1 MQMSS
6 FYLSRILGNKLYT
19 PEKKVIGKIKD
30 FGVDTEFR
38 NPKVV
43 TVKVKTSSGFKY
55 LNWDFV
61 STNKE
66 SGQYVT
72 TCNKQEEVNVDN
84 IMMLRKYVLDRQ
96 IIDVNDRKVVRVN
109 DIRLGLIKSGVF
121 VIAVDIGMEGIL
133 RRLSIAKPLKK
144 IGLKISS
151 QLMLWNDV
159 QTTFS
164 SNQNITLSKTYNR
177 LSILHPSDLADI
189 IEDFDA
195 KTGMILFSS
204 FDNAKA
210 ADVLEEMEEKV
221 QLSFFEN
228 LSLERAAGILQEMH
242 TDEVADILDGLG
254 RHKAEEILNNMELTA
269 SNEIRELMGYGNNT
283 VGSLMNTDYL
293 SFSVN
298 STVEEAINTLKELKP
313 EEDQMYYLYVVDE
326 TEKLV
331 GTVSLRDIT
340 LAASDIKLENL
351 MNKDYFSKLDT
362 DEIDELIEDV
372 SKYNL
377 IAIPV
382 VDCEMHLVGNV
393 VIHDIIYEL
402 TKKNRNHIMGGSR
415 L

>member
-19 PEKKVIGKIKD
+19 PENKVIGKIKD

-43 TVKVKTSSGFKY
+43 TVKVKTSLGFKY
-55 LNWDFV
+55 LNWEFV
-61 STNKE
+61 SINKE
-66 SGQYVT
+66 SGQYVI
-72 TCNKQEEVNVDN
+72 TCTKQEEVSVDN
-84 IMMLRKYVLDRQ
+84 IMMLGKYVLDRQ
-96 IIDVNDRKVVRVN
+96 IIDVNGRKVVRVN
-109 DIRLGLIKSGVF
+109 DVRLVSIKSGVF
-121 VIAVDIGMEGIL
+121 VVAVDIGTEGIL

-144 IGLKISS
+144 MGLKISS

-164 SNQNITLSKTYNR
+164 SNQDIKLSKTYNR

-195 KTGMILFSS
+195 KNGMILFSS
-204 FDNAKA
+204 LNNAKA
-210 ADVLEEMEEKV
+210 ADVLEEMEEKA
-221 QLSFFEN
+221 QLNFLES
-228 LSLERAAGILQEMH
+228 LSPDRAAGILEEMH
-242 TDEVADILDGLG
+242 SDEVADILDGLRG
-254 RHKAEEILNNMELTA
+254 HKAEEILNNMEEEA
-269 SNEIRELMGYGNNT
+269 SNKVRELMGYDNDT

-298 STVEEAINTLKELKP
+298 STVEDAINTLKELKP

-331 GTVSLRDIT
+331 GTISLRDIV
-340 LAASDIKLENL
+340 LSASNMKLENL

-362 DEIDELIEDV
+362 DEVDELIEDV

-377 IAIPV
+377 VAIPV
-382 VDCEMHLVGNV
+382 VNREMNLVGNV
-393 VIHDIIYEL
+393 IIHDIIYEL
-402 TKKNRNHIMGGSR
+402 TKNKRKIV
-415 L
+415 

>member
-19 PEKKVIGKIKD
+19 PENKVIGKIKD

-43 TVKVKTSSGFKY
+43 TVKVTTNSGFKY
-55 LNWDFV
+55 LNWEFV
-61 STNKE
+61 SINKE
-66 SGQYVT
+66 SGQYVI
-72 TCNKQEEVNVDN
+72 TCNKQEEINVDN

-96 IIDVNDRKVVRVN
+96 IIDVNGRKVVRVN

-144 IGLKISS
+144 MGLKISS

-164 SNQNITLSKTYNR
+164 SNQDITLSKTYNR

-228 LSLERAAGILQEMH
+228 LSPDRAAGILEEMH
-242 TDEVADILDGLG
+242 TDEVADILDGLK
-254 RHKAEEILNNMELTA
+254 RHKAEEILNNMEVET
-269 SNEIRELMGYGNNT
+269 SNEIRELMGYDNES

-298 STVEEAINTLKELKP
+298 STVGEAINTLKELKP
-313 EEDQMYYLYVVDE
+313 EEDQMYYLYIVDE

-331 GTVSLRDIT
+331 GTISLRDIA
-340 LAASDIKLENL
+340 LSASDMKLENL

-362 DEIDELIEDV
+362 DEVDELIEDV

-377 IAIPV
+377 VAIPV
-382 VDCEMHLVGNV
+382 VDCEMNLVGNV

-402 TKKNRNHIMGGSR
+402 TKNNRNHIAGGSR

>member
-19 PEKKVIGKIKD
+19 PENKMIGKIKD

-43 TVKVKTSSGFKY
+43 TVKVKTSLGFKY
-55 LNWDFV
+55 LNWEFV
-61 STNKE
+61 SINKE
-66 SGQYVT
+66 SGQYVI
-72 TCNKQEEVNVDN
+72 TCTKQEEVSVDN
-84 IMMLRKYVLDRQ
+84 IMMLGKYVLDRQ
-96 IIDVNDRKVVRVN
+96 IIDVNGRKVVRVN
-109 DIRLGLIKSGVF
+109 DVRLVSIKSGVF
-121 VIAVDIGMEGIL
+121 VVAVDIGTEGIL

-144 IGLKISS
+144 MGLKISS

-164 SNQNITLSKTYNR
+164 SNQDIKLSKTYNR

-195 KTGMILFSS
+195 KNGMILFSS
-204 FDNAKA
+204 LNNAKA
-210 ADVLEEMEEKV
+210 ADVLEEMEEKA
-221 QLSFFEN
+221 QLNFLES
-228 LSLERAAGILQEMH
+228 LSPDRAAGILEEMH
-242 TDEVADILDGLG
+242 SDEVADILDGLRG
-254 RHKAEEILNNMELTA
+254 HKAEEILNNMEEEA
-269 SNEIRELMGYGNNT
+269 SNKVRELMGYDNDT

-331 GTVSLRDIT
+331 GTISLRDIV
-340 LAASDIKLENL
+340 LSASNMKLENL

-362 DEIDELIEDV
+362 DEVDELIEDV

-377 IAIPV
+377 VAIPV
-382 VDCEMHLVGNV
+382 VDREMNLVGNV
-393 VIHDIIYEL
+393 IIHDIIYEL
-402 TKKNRNHIMGGSR
+402 TKNKRKIV
-415 L
+415 